1 MNGIIVDLSA
11 ADDTVLTTAMQELE
25 LELDTVDGSV
35 WELKMDS
42 EAWTAV
48 RTALEAHRVFGR
60 GRHVFAGHHQLQ
72 LHPELMLSNIGKSVK
87 KRGVQGT
94 LDWLY
99 KAHRTEK
106 FLSRKYSVM
115 VGVTVAEPVRFSNG
129 VEMLPVEELRPS
141 WHVDQ
146 VKAVYRGPRFL
157 IERTPWHV
165 TGMLRTVEEVFSP
178 NVSEHRTEYAEF
190 HEIALAATVASDEG
204 APVIELSWSEFDDLE
219 LEDAEIGKGH
229 MPGRYEGRPPQFENV
244 EIGSLEIEWIERYLA
259 LKGTTKA
266 AMKTAASR
274 LNMAK
279 RRLDDGNKAIDL
291 STAFEAV
298 LSRAGEQG
306 EMTYKFRLRAALLL
320 ADTYEER
327 MAISKQMAELYRV
340 RGKIVH
346 GDTDDAPDHSK
357 RAIAEWG
364 MKACG
369 ELLRKILLKGKLP
382 DFARLELTGSSD
394 EAFR

>member
-1 MNGIIVDLSA
+1 MIGTNVDLAA
-11 ADDTVLTTAMQELE
+11 ADDTELVTAMQALEHELH
-25 LELDTVDGSV
+25 TVGESV
-35 WELKMDS
+35 WGATMDS
-42 EAWTAV
+42 EAWQAV
-48 RTALEAHRVFGR
+48 QTALEAHKVFGK
-60 GRHVFAGHHQLQ
+60 GRQAFAGHHQLQ
-72 LHPELMLSNIGKSVK
+72 LHPGMMLRNIGRSVN

-94 LDWLY
+94 LDWFY
-99 KAHRTEK
+99 KAHRLEK
-106 FLSRKYSVM
+106 FRSRKYSIM
-115 VGVTVAEPVRFSNG
+115 VGATVAEPVRFSNG

-157 IERTPWHV
+157 IQQTPWHV
-165 TGMLRTVEEVFSP
+165 TGMLHTVEEVFSP
-178 NVSEHRTEYAEF
+178 DVSDHRADYAEF

-219 LEDAEIGKGH
+219 LEDTEIGKGH

-244 EIGSLEIEWIERYLA
+244 EIGNPEIEWIERYLA
-259 LKGTTKA
+259 LRGTTKA

-274 LNMAK
+274 LNMAR

-327 MAISKQMAELYRV
+327 MAISKRMADLYRV

-346 GDTDDAPDHSK
+346 GENDDAPDHNK
-357 RAIAEWG
+357 REIAAWG

-382 DFARLELTGSSD
+382 DFSRLELTGASD
-394 EAFR
+394 EAFL

>member
-1 MNGIIVDLSA
+1 MTGINVNLSA
-11 ADDTVLTTAMQELE
+11 PDDAVLIMAMQALE
-25 LELDTVDGSV
+25 PELDNVDESV
-35 WELKMDS
+35 WEPKINS
-42 EAWTAV
+42 EAWKAV
-48 RTALEAHRVFGR
+48 QTALEAHGVFGK
-60 GRHVFAGHHQLQ
+60 GRQVFAGHHQLQ
-72 LHPELMLSNIGKSVK
+72 LHPVMILGNVGKSVK

-99 KAHRTEK
+99 KAHQLDK

-115 VGVTVAEPVRFSNG
+115 VGATVAEPVRFSNG

-141 WHVDQ
+141 WHADQ

-165 TGMLRTVEEVFSP
+165 TGMLRTIEEVFSP
-178 NVSEHRTEYAEF
+178 NVSNHRVDYAEF
-190 HEIALAATVASDEG
+190 NEIALAATVASDDG
-204 APVIELSWSEFDDLE
+204 APVIELSWSEFDDLDF
-219 LEDAEIGKGH
+219 EDAQIGKGH

-244 EIGSLEIEWIERYLA
+244 ELGDSEIEWIERYLA

-274 LNMAK
+274 LNMAR
-279 RRLDDGNKAIDL
+279 RRLDYGNKAIDL

-327 MAISKQMAELYRV
+327 VAISKQMAELYRV

-346 GDTDDAPDHSK
+346 GDTDDAPDHNK
-357 RAIAEWG
+357 REIAAWG
-364 MKACG
+364 MKVCG

-382 DFARLELTGSSD
+382 DFSRLELTGVSD
-394 EAFR
+394 EAFL

>member
-1 MNGIIVDLSA
+1 MIGINVESSA
-11 ADDTVLTTAMQELE
+11 ADDTELVTAIQALEVELR
-25 LELDTVDGSV
+25 TVEESV
-35 WELKMDS
+35 WRLKMDS
-42 EAWTAV
+42 DAWQAV
-48 RTALEAHRVFGR
+48 KTALEAHRVFGK
-60 GRHVFAGHHQLQ
+60 GRRAFAGHHQLH
-72 LHPELMLSNIGKSVK
+72 LHPGMMLGHIGESVK
-87 KRGVQGT
+87 KRGAQGT
-94 LDWLY
+94 LDWFY
-99 KAHRTEK
+99 KAHRLEK
-106 FLSRKYSVM
+106 FLSRKYSIM
-115 VGVTVAEPVRFSNG
+115 VGATAAKSVRFSNG
-129 VEMLPVEELRPS
+129 VEMLPVEDLRPS

-146 VKAVYRGPRFL
+146 VKAAYSGPRLL
-157 IERTPWHV
+157 IQQTPWHV

-178 NVSEHRTEYAEF
+178 NVSDHRADYAEF
-190 HEIALAATVASDEG
+190 HEIALAATVASDQG
-204 APVIELSWSEFDDLE
+204 APVIEISWSEFDDLE
-219 LEDAEIGKGH
+219 LEDAKIGKGH
-229 MPGRYEGRPPQFENV
+229 MPGRYEGRPPEFENV
-244 EIGSLEIEWIERYLA
+244 EIGRPEIEWIERYLA

-274 LNMAK
+274 LNMAR

-340 RGKIVH
+340 RGKILH
-346 GDTDDAPDHSK
+346 GDTDNAPDHNK
-357 RAIAEWG
+357 REIAAWG

-382 DFARLELTGSSD
+382 DFTRLELTGTCD
-394 EAFR
+394 EAFL

>member
-1 MNGIIVDLSA
+1 MIGINVDLSA
-11 ADDTVLTTAMQELE
+11 ADDSELVNAMQALEHELHAVGE
-25 LELDTVDGSV
+25 SV
-35 WELKMDS
+35 WELKRDS
-42 EAWTAV
+42 EAWQAV
-48 RTALEAHRVFGR
+48 QTALKAHRVFGK
-60 GRHVFAGHHQLQ
+60 GRQAFAGHHQLQ
-72 LHPELMLSNIGKSVK
+72 LDPGMMLVHIGESVK

-99 KAHRTEK
+99 KSHRIEK

-115 VGVTVAEPVRFSNG
+115 VGATVAEPVRFSNG
-129 VEMLPVEELRPS
+129 VEMLPVEDLRPS
-141 WHVDQ
+141 WHADQ

-157 IERTPWHV
+157 IEQRPWNV

-178 NVSEHRTEYAEF
+178 NVSDYRPDYAEF

-204 APVIELSWSEFDDLE
+204 APVIELSWSEFEDLE
-219 LEDAEIGKGH
+219 LEDAQIVKGL

-244 EIGSLEIEWIERYLA
+244 EIGSLEIEWIKRYLA
-259 LKGTTKA
+259 LNRATKA

-274 LNMAK
+274 LNMAR

-298 LSRAGEQG
+298 LSRSGEQG

-320 ADTYEER
+320 ANTYEER
-327 MAISKQMAELYRV
+327 MAISRQMAELYRV

-346 GDTDDAPDHSK
+346 GDTDNAPNINKSEIT
-357 RAIAEWG
+357 AWG

-369 ELLRKILLKGKLP
+369 ELLRKILLEGKLP
-382 DFARLELTGSSD
+382 DFSRLELTGASD
-394 EAFR
+394 EAFL